1 MKEETWEFITF
12 IIGVIITLS
21 SMFIYKYSNDLFIS
35 LFIAIFGF
43 FVVSSTY
50 INNSSRILEEKIE
63 ELKNGRR

>member
-1 MKEETWEFITF
+1 MF
-12 IIGVIITLS
+12 IIGVSVVLI
-21 SMFIYKYSNDLFIS
+21 SMLIYKHSNDLFIS

-43 FVVSSTY
+43 FLISSTY